1 MLHEKIKHLTGLL
14 VAALLLLGNNVMAQQ
29 PSGAADKIAKRMT
42 DSLSYLSLTP
52 QQTTSAQALNET
64 AASALVQTVKKA
76 KTDTS
81 FHGKVLAQQVM
92 GIMKQR
98 NTGLTKL
105 LTPEQQKLYQAHK
118 IDQMADVQTKVMTA
132 QLDLTDVQV
141 PQVYQ
146 INKKKTAEMMK
157 DMGNLK
163 EAKGKLGKLKAAK
176 SLKGDS
182 KDKDKAMKKILTA
195 DQYTIYEKNQEQ
207 MKAAMKEKMKEKKG

>member
-1 MLHEKIKHLTGLL
+1 MLQKRVKHLTGLVL
-14 VAALLLLGNNVMAQQ
+14 AALLLASTGIMAQQ
-29 PSGAADKIAKRMT
+29 PSGMADKIAKKMT
-42 DSLSYLSLTP
+42 DSLAYLQLTP

-64 AASALVQTVKKA
+64 AASALVQTGKKA

-81 FHGKVLAQQVM
+81 FHGKPLAQQVM

-98 NTGLTKL
+98 NAGLTKL
-105 LTPEQQKLYQAHK
+105 LTPDQQKLYQAHK
-118 IDQMADVQTKVMTA
+118 VDQMADVQTKIMTA
-132 QLDLTDVQV
+132 QLSLSEAQV

-146 INKKKTAEMMK
+146 INKKETAEMME
-157 DMGNLK
+157 DMGKLK
-163 EAKGKLGKLKAAK
+163 GAKGKFGKLKAAK

-195 DQYTIYEKNQEQ
+195 DQYTIFEKNEEQ